1 MTEKYTEYGYRGLEE
16 LKSANQKIE
25 LLKKQLA
32 EETKEKYTL
41 YNRIKELNE
50 ELNAVKNKSN
60 EMSTDSGPEHIQRMK
75 T

>member
-1 MTEKYTEYGYRGLEE
+1 MKKPFT
-16 LKSANQKIE
+16 NID

-41 YNRIKELNE
+41 YNRIKELRAQ
-50 ELNAVKNKSN
+50 LDALQNKSSELSSN
-60 EMSTDSGPEHIQRMK
+60 SGPDQIQRDK

>member
-1 MTEKYTEYGYRGLEE
+1 MK
-16 LKSANQKIE
+16 KPFSNID

-41 YNRIKELNE
+41 YNRIKELRAQ
-50 ELNAVKNKSN
+50 LDALQNKSSELSSN
-60 EMSTDSGPEHIQRMK
+60 SGPDQIQRDK

>member
-1 MTEKYTEYGYRGLEE
+1 MTNQPFTEV
-16 LKSANQKIE
+16 E

-41 YNRIKELNE
+41 YNRIKELRAQ
-50 ELNAVKNKSN
+50 LDALQNKSSELSSN
-60 EMSTDSGPEHIQRMK
+60 SGPDQIQRDK

>member
-1 MTEKYTEYGYRGLEE
+1 MTKTPPFTEVD
-16 LKSANQKIE
+16 

-41 YNRIKELNE
+41 YKRVKELTE
-50 ELNAVKNKSN
+50 ELEACKNRSIFNWNKSPELAPN
-60 EMSTDSGPEHIQRMK
+60 SGPDEIQRNR

>member
-1 MTEKYTEYGYRGLEE
+1 MTKPFTD
-16 LKSANQKIE
+16 ID

-41 YNRIKELNE
+41 YSRIKELRAQLD
-50 ELNAVKNKSN
+50 ELQKKSSELDDN
-60 EMSTDSGPEHIQRMK
+60 SGPDQIQRDK

>member
-1 MTEKYTEYGYRGLEE
+1 MTKKLFT
-16 LKSANQKIE
+16 KID

-41 YNRIKELNE
+41 YKRIKDLRAQ
-50 ELNAVKNKSN
+50 LDALQNKSPELSSN
-60 EMSTDSGPEHIQRMK
+60 SGPDQIQRDK

>member
-1 MTEKYTEYGYRGLEE
+1 MKKPFT
-16 LKSANQKIE
+16 NID

-41 YNRIKELNE
+41 YNRIKELRAQ
-50 ELNAVKNKSN
+50 LDALQNKSSELSPN
-60 EMSTDSGPEHIQRMK
+60 SGPNQIQRDK

>member
-1 MTEKYTEYGYRGLEE
+1 MTTNTME
-16 LKSANQKIE
+16 LSTKVD

-41 YNRIKELNE
+41 YNRIKELRAQ
-50 ELNAVKNKSN
+50 LDALQNKSSELSSN
-60 EMSTDSGPEHIQRMK
+60 SGPDQIQRDK